1 MCAIF
6 QEYINIT
13 MSYTFKYTAICRIK
27 YCNYIIEYKFGNI
40 DNVIRLHKVIL
51 VLLIFELFLNT
62 MMHYFIL
69 STFVLHTYG
78 LVSSVCGHWATKQTN
93 TFTKGM
99 IVKLL
104 LLLFFT

>member
-1 MCAIF
+1 
-6 QEYINIT
+6 
-13 MSYTFKYTAICRIK
+13 
-27 YCNYIIEYKFGNI
+27 
-40 DNVIRLHKVIL
+40 
-51 VLLIFELFLNT
+51 

-104 LLLFFT
+104 LLLFLPEMSLIHGATLRPSPINTLESSVCCMYLALFITTTSTSGEAAS

>member
-1 MCAIF
+1 
-6 QEYINIT
+6 
-13 MSYTFKYTAICRIK
+13 
-27 YCNYIIEYKFGNI
+27 
-40 DNVIRLHKVIL
+40 
-51 VLLIFELFLNT
+51 
-62 MMHYFIL
+62 MHYFIL

-104 LLLFFT
+104 LLLFFTWNVTDTWSYIKTQSY